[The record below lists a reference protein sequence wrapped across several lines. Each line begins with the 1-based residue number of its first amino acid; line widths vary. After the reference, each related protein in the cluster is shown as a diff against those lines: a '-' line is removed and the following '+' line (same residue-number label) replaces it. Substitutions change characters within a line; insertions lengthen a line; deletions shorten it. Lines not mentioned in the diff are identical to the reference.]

1 MLLNLLK
8 YKIYSQQGKLITI
21 DIMRLHQINMGTTKT
36 MAIKNRLDLKLR
48 YF

>member
-8 YKIYSQQGKLITI
+8 SKIYSQQSKLITNGI
-21 DIMRLHQINMGTTKT
+21 KRLHQINMGTTKT
-36 MAIKNRLDLKLR
+36 IAIKNRLDLKLR